1 MKRFFQGMIEW
12 KRSASLL
19 YTGAMVLYLFFCTIF
34 GHMQI
39 SLTMLW
45 TLLAVSLASALIQ
58 GICFS
63 SWIIKKMRYT
73 WRSFLFIA
81 LFFPLLSFTAWK
93 AEWFPTE
100 QLGSWV
106 LFSAIFLLIF
116 VVMTIGFHIY
126 YRAAGKKYDGLVGR
140 YRRQKEEEES

>member
-1 MKRFFQGMIEW
+1 MIEW

>member
-34 GHMQI
+34 GHWQI

>member
-1 MKRFFQGMIEW
+1 MIEW

-34 GHMQI
+34 GHWQI

>member
-106 LFSAIFLLIF
+106 LFSAIFPLIF